1 MTDKKIIK
9 TADIRKIKQMPNG
22 NDKKAEA
29 TVLAVNF
36 LTGKAKL
43 DGALTTI
50 LEFEDLSKFLID
62 EVIDK
67 NTLSAFKS
75 RLAIERLKHSDF
87 RTEVPSHYPYPQG
100 KDNNR

>member
-50 LEFEDLSKFLID
+50 LEFEDLSKFFID
-62 EVIDK
+62 EVI
-67 NTLSAFKS
+67 TLGAFKS